1 MFLKSNLKWLRK
13 RKKRTQEE
21 VAFALA
27 LKRSTY
33 SGYENGVGEPGLE
46 KLLEIARYFGISLDG
61 LVMTNL
67 SLLTEF
73 QFQQLL
79 AKEVLS
85 GQKKDPENVI
95 MQLSKQY
102 VQPPS

>member
-21 VAFALA
+21 VAFALG

-46 KLLEIARYFGISLDG
+46 KLLEMAGYFRISLDG

-67 SLLTEF
+67 SVLTEF

-79 AKEVLS
+79 MKEVLP
-85 GQKKDPENVI
+85 GQKKDPEKVI
-95 MQLSKQY
+95 MQVLKK
-102 VQPPS
+102 